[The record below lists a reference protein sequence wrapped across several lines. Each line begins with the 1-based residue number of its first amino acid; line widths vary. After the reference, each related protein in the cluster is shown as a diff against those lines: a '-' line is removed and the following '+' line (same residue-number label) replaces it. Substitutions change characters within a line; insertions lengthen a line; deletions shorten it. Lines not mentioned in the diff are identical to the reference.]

1 MARRPASADNGI
13 LDLVGVGFGPSNL
26 ALAIAIEEHNAAR
39 SPQDALNVSFLER
52 QNSFGWHRGML
63 LEGATMQVSFLKDLV
78 TLRNPAS
85 DFSFLSFL
93 HEQNRLVDF
102 INHKTQFPLRQ
113 EFHDYLEWAARR
125 LDHLV
130 SYDLRVVDL
139 RPVLVDGEIALVD
152 VVAVRGDT
160 GETVIHRARNV
171 VLAVGLEPHVPAGI
185 DLGERVWHNYDL
197 LHRVASMPATSR
209 ERFVVI
215 GAGQSAAEVTEFL
228 HTRHPAAEV
237 IAVFARYGFSPA
249 DNSAFANQ
257 IFDPS
262 AVDDFYTA
270 PPAVKEMLSG
280 YSRGTN
286 YSVVDID
293 LIDEL
298 YRRMYQEKVHGRERL
313 RMMRAS
319 RLLDLR
325 PLADGVSLDVEFLPT
340 GTRETLEADIVVF
353 ATGYRSRDPR
363 QLLGT
368 LAEHCPS
375 DATGHPHIGRDYR
388 LRTDPGTTAGVYVL
402 GATEH
407 SHGISSTLLSNVAV
421 RAGELL
427 RSIITAAAGIAD
439 TTASVSSP
447 TRTAGTTPI
456 TGADESTTRTVN
468 ELSALATR

>member
-1 MARRPASADNGI
+1 MASIGI
-13 LDLVGVGFGPSNL
+13 QDIVGVGFGPSNL
-26 ALAIAIEEHNAAR
+26 ALAIAVEEHNAQVPAR
-39 SPQDALNVSFLER
+39 DALRVSFLER
-52 QNSFGWHRGML
+52 QANFGWHRGML
-63 LEGATMQVSFLKDLV
+63 LEGATMQVSYLKDLV

-85 DFSFLSFL
+85 GFSFLSFL
-93 HEQNRLVDF
+93 HEQERLVDF

-113 EFHDYLEWAARR
+113 EFHDYLAWAARR

-130 SYDLRVVDL
+130 DYDLRVVDL
-139 RPVLVDGEIALVD
+139 RPVLADGEIALVD

-160 GETVIHRARNV
+160 GETVIRRARNV
-171 VLAVGLEPHVPAGI
+171 VLAVGLEPKLPAGI
-185 DLGERVWHNYDL
+185 NLGERVWHNNDL
-197 LHRVASMPATSR
+197 LARVASLPPATR
-209 ERFVVI
+209 DRFVVV

-228 HTRHPAAEV
+228 HTRYPTAQVVAL
-237 IAVFARYGFSPA
+237 FARYGYSPA

-270 PPAVKEMLSG
+270 PPAVKDMLGAYHRS
-280 YSRGTN
+280 TN

-298 YRRMYQEKVHGRERL
+298 YRRVYQEKVHGQERL

-325 PLADGVSLDVEFLPT
+325 TLADGVCLDVEFLPT
-340 GTRETLEADIVVF
+340 GTRETIESDIVVF

-363 QLLGT
+363 LLLGAM
-368 LAEHCPS
+368 AEHCETDPADPS
-375 DATGHPHIGRDYR
+375 DPHGPAGRPRIGRDYR
-388 LRTDPGTTAGVYVL
+388 LHTGSGTSAGVYVL

-421 RAGELL
+421 RAGELIQ
-427 RSIITAAAGIAD
+427 SITRP
-439 TTASVSSP
+439 ASGLLVG
-447 TRTAGTTPI
+447 R
-456 TGADESTTRTVN
+456 R
-468 ELSALATR
+468 

>member
-26 ALAIAIEEHNAAR
+26 ALAIAVQEHNAQR
-39 SPQDALNVSFLER
+39 SPQDALRVSFLER
-52 QNSFGWHRGML
+52 QASFGWHRGML

-152 VVAVRGDT
+152 VVAVCGDT
-160 GETVIHRARNV
+160 GETVVRRARNV
-171 VLAVGLEPHVPAGI
+171 VLAVGLEPNVPDGI
-185 DLGERVWHNYDL
+185 ALGERVWHNYDL
-197 LHRVASMPATSR
+197 LDRVATMPPLIR
-209 ERFVVI
+209 DRFVVV

-228 HTRHPAAEV
+228 HTRHPGAEV
-237 IAVFARYGFSPA
+237 TAVFARYGLSPA

-270 PPAVKEMLSG
+270 PPAVKDMLSA

-286 YSVVDID
+286 YSVVDLD

-298 YRRMYQEKVHGRERL
+298 YRRVYREKVHGRERL

-319 RLLDLR
+319 RVLDLR
-325 PLADGVSLDVEFLPT
+325 PLADGVALDVEFLPT
-340 GTRETLEADIVVF
+340 GAQQTLESDIVVF

-368 LAEHCPS
+368 LGEHCPS
-375 DATGHPHIGRDYR
+375 DAAGRPRIGRDYR
-388 LRTDPGTTAGVYVL
+388 LLTEPGTTAGVYVL

-427 RSIITAAAGIAD
+427 HSI
-439 TTASVSSP
+439 TT
-447 TRTAGTTPI
+447 GTTPI
-456 TGADESTTRTVN
+456 AGADDSTARTTS
-468 ELSALATR
+468 ELSALAAR